1 MEQLQNAV
9 LRHESEPGSQPR
21 GGTLEPAR
29 IGTESLA
36 EGIAECKNFK
46 SMLGQRRAS

>member
-1 MEQLQNAV
+1 MERLQNAV